1 MLPNNGEPAV
11 ILWCASVS
19 ALSHSIRQSAKKNYK
34 RSELFKAQLSK
45 KKPGSNALHSIT
57 LAPAKPLGLALTLA
71 LAHVTWPR
79 SRPRR
84 ITLAPAKP
92 LGLAL
97 TLALA
102 QDTCGLGNVKQA
114 F

>member
-1 MLPNNGEPAV
+1 MP
-11 ILWCASVS
+11 
-19 ALSHSIRQSAKKNYK
+19 
-34 RSELFKAQLSK
+34 QLSK
-45 KKPGSNALHSIT
+45 KKPGSNTLHSIT

>member
-1 MLPNNGEPAV
+1 MGSRRSSCGVPQSQHLV
-11 ILWCASVS
+11 IPLGS
-19 ALSHSIRQSAKKNYK
+19 RPKKTNK